1 MEAAIE
7 KKLKEESF
15 RLELV
20 TKKLNTLN
28 VVQVTS
34 VSFILNIKFTKLF
47 LKKER
52 KFLRYKE
59 KH

>member
-7 KKLKEESF
+7 KNLKEEAF

-28 VVQVTS
+28 VIQVTPVRLS
-34 VSFILNIKFTKLF
+34 LVYN
-47 LKKER
+47 
-52 KFLRYKE
+52 
-59 KH
+59 